1 MTRKLL
7 SLACAL
13 LLAASSVLAQT
24 ARDGTDA
31 LARGD
36 VQTAVSVLQP
46 LVESWPSP
54 NPLLD
59 FIMAALYENG
69 NGVPVDRLR
78 ACALYL
84 RASSSDNSRLFSESG
99 FILSGSL
106 REMLGDDEF
115 RRCVL
120 LVSTGLGHQ
129 FQPVTFTLEPGH
141 WITLELDTAAITYQ
155 WKETKH
161 ELDLAITGIIFLPPK
176 HTELPAS
183 GAPPGRRHF
192 IEVFSWIPDQQAQ
205 TWTLL
210 WRVFEVVRDRL
221 DRVTQADLGSISAER
236 PPTGP
241 TFDPSRMAR
250 LRVNDEARA
259 MWEVL
264 EGPERGSDI
273 IETAA
278 EKEEA
283 LERARARKAEDRVD
297 WDVVRDVKRP
307 PSLVYPAQGGC
318 AHIALY
324 GWSDDRTEAI
334 YVRAD
339 KEILGLSET
348 PKTFD
353 LSSKASAL
361 ELVVHVYQ
369 RAIRNAPYCTDLI
382 MPVGPVETWRVVSG
396 RATITLA
403 TGARVRLPGP
413 VTLSAMVGMVWG

>member
-1 MTRKLL
+1 MTRGLVNL
-7 SLACAL
+7 TAVAY
-13 LLAASSVLAQT
+13 LAASSPVLAQT

-36 VQTAVSVLQP
+36 VQTAVSVLDP

-84 RASSSDNSRLFSESG
+84 RASSSDNSRVFSESA
-99 FILSGSL
+99 FILGRSL
-106 REMLGDDEF
+106 GETLTEDEF

-120 LVSTGLGHQ
+120 MVSTGLGHQ
-129 FQPVTFTLEPGH
+129 FQPVTFTLEQGH
-141 WITLELDTAAITYQ
+141 WITLEFGTAAITYQ

-161 ELDLAITGIIFLPPK
+161 ELDLAITGVIFLPPK

-192 IEVFSWIPDQQAQ
+192 IEFFSWIPGQQAR

-221 DRVTQADLGSISAER
+221 DQVTQADLGSISAER

-250 LRVNDEARA
+250 LRVNDEGRA
-259 MWEVL
+259 MWEVI
-264 EGPERGSDI
+264 EGPDRGSDI

-278 EKEEA
+278 GKE
-283 LERARARKAEDRVD
+283 
-297 WDVVRDVKRP
+297 
-307 PSLVYPAQGGC
+307 
-318 AHIALY
+318 
-324 GWSDDRTEAI
+324 
-334 YVRAD
+334 
-339 KEILGLSET
+339 
-348 PKTFD
+348 
-353 LSSKASAL
+353 
-361 ELVVHVYQ
+361 Q
-369 RAIRNAPYCTDLI
+369 R
-382 MPVGPVETWRVVSG
+382 
-396 RATITLA
+396 
-403 TGARVRLPGP
+403 
-413 VTLSAMVGMVWG
+413 